1 MHIAHLLNA
10 WYKYMY
16 VASVP
21 IKQIL
26 ASERHIQ
33 GSKETYSS
41 PSFSSVISST
51 IFCGSSK
58 PPFFCIK
65 RDGFSVTLIQG
76 CNQDILCVYICGW
89 MGGGGWCMW
98 AVNVQNSRG
107 GGMLPGKIIFRKL

>member
-10 WYKYMY
+10 WYRYMN
-16 VASVP
+16 VTSEP

-65 RDGFSVTLIQG
+65 RDAFGVTLIQG
-76 CNQDILCVYICGW
+76 CNQDILCVCTCGW
-89 MGGGGWCMW
+89 MGGGGVVVHVGSEC
-98 AVNVQNSRG
+98 A
-107 GGMLPGKIIFRKL
+107 KF